1 MSAILCVCDVF
12 ALLSMSV
19 STAFNLVSLSALIF
33 VANVWN
39 IPVFFNCMENL
50 RLGLMLM
57 AVGMITVFAIL
68 LIVIYLSKLLI
79 AIVNKV
85 APEEVVAKKT
95 APAASEPTVIDPN
108 TLAAIKGAVNIVTG
122 GKGKVM
128 KVEKI

>member
-1 MSAILCVCDVF
+1 
-12 ALLSMSV
+12 
-19 STAFNLVSLSALIF
+19 
-33 VANVWN
+33 
-39 IPVFFNCMENL
+39 MENL

-57 AVGMITVFAIL
+57 VVGMITVFAIL

-95 APAASEPTVIDPN
+95 APAASAPTVIDPN

>member
-1 MSAILCVCDVF
+1 
-12 ALLSMSV
+12 
-19 STAFNLVSLSALIF
+19 
-33 VANVWN
+33 
-39 IPVFFNCMENL
+39 MENL
-50 RLGLMLM
+50 SLGLMLM

-95 APAASEPTVIDPN
+95 APATSAPTVIDPN